1 MIVGLPLRIENDTLI
16 WLLPSTVSFIHSV
29 NDDSDMLEVAVPEI
43 IPVSE
48 SMLSPSGREEDSQES
63 RYSSQ

>member
-29 NDDSDMLEVAVPEI
+29 NDDSDMLDVASPEI

-48 SMLSPSGREEDSQES
+48 SMLIPPGRDDDAHES

>member
-1 MIVGLPLRIENDTLI
+1 M
-16 WLLPSTVSFIHSV
+16 LPSTVSFIQSV
-29 NDDSDMLEVAVPEI
+29 NEDSDMLEVASPEI

-48 SMLSPSGREEDSQES
+48 SMLRPPGRDDDAHES

>member
-1 MIVGLPLRIENDTLI
+1 MEKDTFSWLI
-16 WLLPSTVSFIHSV
+16 PRTVSFIQSV
-29 NDDSDMLEVAVPEI
+29 NDDSDMLEVASPEI

-48 SMLSPSGREEDSQES
+48 SMLRPPGRDDEAHES